1 MGVEIGPGATALTR
15 IFRPSSS
22 AASVAAHKTCTKF
35 EASVILSV
43 ALTAGE
49 VDSCVAADPIRW
61 RFSPQA
67 ADALHTW
74 AHSDS
79 LPWLQVR
86 RAKMVLA
93 IAAGERRCS
102 VAARL
107 ECDEATVWRTC
118 ERFRQ
123 DGLTSLFSDGRHGH
137 SGHPQQIS
145 PVQRAQIV
153 ELACLEPIAK
163 GLHITH
169 WSSEDLAHQ
178 AVADKIIPT
187 VSPATV
193 RRILHDVDLQP
204 HRTRY
209 WKTARLD
216 ARFKERA
223 EQVLWCY
230 GNAVRLAEQG
240 IWVVCV
246 DEIPTFQI
254 LERDPIRR
262 AIPGSIEQQEF
273 DYTRHGTVNMLV
285 FLVVHSGLM
294 ELAIL
299 AKNDHTHYLAELEL
313 FRKHHKELRG
323 VFLIQDG
330 GPSHIAGGTQRY
342 FAESGDWWKP
352 RYTPANASWLD
363 QAEILIHAFKHYYL
377 KRDSWKSQEEFR
389 VHVMASWSEYNH
401 RYAHPF
407 EWTWTNQQMRSWFS
421 KHTSNL
427 VQVL

>member
-1 MGVEIGPGATALTR
+1 MRGRRPEKLTLAR
-15 IFRPSSS
+15 
-22 AASVAAHKTCTKF
+22 H
-35 EASVILSV
+35 
-43 ALTAGE
+43 
-49 VDSCVAADPIRW
+49 D
-61 RFSPQA
+61 
-67 ADALHTW
+67 ADALRAV

-79 LPWLQVR
+79 LPWFQVR
-86 RAKMVLA
+86 RAKIVLA

-118 ERFRQ
+118 ERYRQ
-123 DGLTSLFSDGRHGH
+123 DGLVSLFADGRQGRA
-137 SGHPQQIS
+137 GRLEQIS

-169 WSSEDLAHQ
+169 WSSKDLARQ
-178 AVADKIIPT
+178 AVADGIVAA

-209 WKTARLD
+209 WKTPRLD

-230 GNAVRLAEQG
+230 GNADRLAEQG
-240 IWVVCV
+240 IWIVCV
-246 DEIPTFQI
+246 DEIPTFQV
-254 LERDPIRR
+254 LERHPIRR
-262 AIPGSIEQQEF
+262 AIRGSIEHQEF

-285 FLVVHSGLM
+285 FLTVHTGLM
-294 ELAIL
+294 ELAFL
-299 AKNDHTHYLAELEL
+299 DTNDHEHYLPELEL
-313 FRKHHKELRG
+313 FHRQHKELRG

-330 GPSHIAGGTQRY
+330 GASHIAGQTQTY
-342 FAESGDWWKP
+342 FHKSGGWWKP
-352 RYTPANASWLD
+352 RYTPANASWLN

-377 KRDSWKSQEEFR
+377 KRASWKSREQFKA
-389 VHVMASWSEYNH
+389 HVMASWPEYNH

-407 EWTWTNQQMRSWFS
+407 EWMWTNYKMRQWFA
-421 KHTSNL
+421 KHAPNS